1 MADDTYGQLLDS
13 IGFPAADAASAEER
27 TKRKLDLGVSGV
39 NLQTGEQAKGINNDW
54 EDRGMFQSGG
64 RHVALVTNEAQGAN
78 KIGQLA
84 IGAAD
89 DIAQGKAEIA
99 RAQAERAAQDQ
110 QLAFQQR
117 QFDADL
123 AAQQQQAALDAQ
135 LKQAQIAAAYQQ
147 GLVSTRNPG
156 GFSIADM
163 EAMIAARKA
172 AQGGG

>member
-1 MADDTYGQLLDS
+1 MADDTYSQLLDS

-27 TKRKLDLGVSGV
+27 TKRKLDLGVAGV

-110 QLAFQQR
+110 QMAFQQR
-117 QFDADL
+117 QFDADM

-135 LKQAQIAAAYQQ
+135 LKRAQIDAAYKQ

-156 GFSIADM
+156 GFDID
-163 EAMIAARKA
+163 AMMALIRSQTG
-172 AQGGG
+172 QGG

>member
-1 MADDTYGQLLDS
+1 MADDTYSQLLDS

-27 TKRKLDLGVSGV
+27 TKRKLDLGVAGV

-110 QLAFQQR
+110 QMSFQQR
-117 QFDADL
+117 QFDADM

-135 LKQAQIAAAYQQ
+135 LKRAQIDAAYKQ

-156 GFSIADM
+156 GFDL
-163 EAMIAARKA
+163 EALMAFIKSQTG
-172 AQGGG
+172 QGG